1 VSFVK
6 AKRLKGGN
14 IIIDEKSEGNTENGG
29 NTGKFG
35 ENGPAKYDT
44 RGDLNKIPKYM
55 ELRMEKDRD
64 MME

>member
-1 VSFVK
+1 M
-6 AKRLKGGN
+6 GN
-14 IIIDEKSEGNTENGG
+14 AENGG